1 MISIV
6 GNIKITDHTRLK
18 YLYVTLKSYEF
29 LIDAGAELILNID
42 TPFPLYSA
50 YEGLPNVTFTYD
62 KGNYGK
68 IYTGLLEGVTNDYV
82 LNFMEDQ
89 FMVMDDINDFS
100 YILGTLSATKADVCK
115 ASFFEVE
122 QSSSRGIIFN
132 GVNEYGR
139 IFLNNQTNH
148 QAYQKFYGSRYYIG
162 CNFLTTKE
170 FAIKFWSREFNST
183 RPHEWEIAKYSK
195 EWEHI
200 CMIPNIPIQA
210 SIDDDHGA
218 EGSCLLK
225 SNNPKFNKLF
235 HTNYQTAF

>member
-42 TPFPLYSA
+42 TQFPLYSA
-50 YEGLPNVTFTYD
+50 YEKLPNVTFTYD

-68 IYTGLLEGVTNDYV
+68 IYTGLLERVSNDYV

-89 FMVMDDINDFS
+89 FMVMDSAYN
-100 YILGTLSATKADVCK
+100 LGWIIETMRQNKVDVCK

-122 QSSSRGIIFN
+122 QNSSHNFTAHNQYGTIFYN
-132 GVNEYGR
+132 TEH
-139 IFLNNQTNH
+139 NH
-148 QAYQKFYGSRYYIG
+148 NRYQNFYGSRYYIG

-170 FAIKFWSREFNST
+170 FALKFWSREFNSS

-200 CMIPNIPIQA
+200 AMIPNIPIQA

-225 SNNPKFNKLF
+225 SDNPKFNKLF